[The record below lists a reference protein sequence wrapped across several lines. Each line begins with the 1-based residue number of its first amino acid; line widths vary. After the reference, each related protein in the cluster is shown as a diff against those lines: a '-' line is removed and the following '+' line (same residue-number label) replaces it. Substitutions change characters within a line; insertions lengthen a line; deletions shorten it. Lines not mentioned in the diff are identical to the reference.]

1 MKMTRE
7 GGGGWGGV
15 GWGMGWGMA
24 FSNLNLERGSTSHLQ
39 TSSVHP
45 PSLISISH
53 PNKKKDILKKLLA
66 GDPCSEN
73 SINY

>member
-15 GWGMGWGMA
+15 GCGWGMA

-39 TSSVHP
+39 TLSVHP
-45 PSLISISH
+45 PSLILII
-53 PNKKKDILKKLLA
+53 KKDILKKLLA
-66 GDPCSEN
+66 GDPCGEN